1 MPASLLRYLT
11 LFALLLL
18 LTTGTLSYNI
28 VNNWLAE
35 KKSTL
40 NTLALGMQKRI
51 DTYRFL
57 TYQIYSNLNNDAAAG
72 GEDSVNAI
80 SLLPDVFY
88 VEKNGQKTDVLI
100 FGQHDKSTLS
110 AVRKISRYLDIL
122 WGAESDI
129 YSCTTSM
136 V

>member
-40 NTLALGMQKRI
+40 NTLALRMQKRI
-51 DTYRFL
+51 DTYRFF
-57 TYQIYSNLNNDAAAG
+57 TYQIYSNLNNDAAVG

-80 SLLPDVFY
+80 SLLP
-88 VEKNGQKTDVLI
+88 GVLN
-100 FGQHDKSTLS
+100 
-110 AVRKISRYLDIL
+110 A
-122 WGAESDI
+122 
-129 YSCTTSM
+129 TT
-136 V
+136 VKRA